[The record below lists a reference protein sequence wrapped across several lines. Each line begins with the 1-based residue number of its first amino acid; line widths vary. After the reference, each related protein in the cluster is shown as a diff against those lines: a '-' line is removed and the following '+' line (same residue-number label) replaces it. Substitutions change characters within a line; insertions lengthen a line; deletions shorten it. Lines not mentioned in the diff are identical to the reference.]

1 MKKMK
6 GFLKQTATFLVLL
19 TASGFGSY
27 YLCMAIGS
35 QSVGPT
41 PIEPDPEPP
50 LKPSEILMSSLTSLE
65 TFDVDGELSFT
76 YQPSLSQGKVLID
89 ASADASDLTNLKI
102 KGDLD
107 INFGG
112 SKVNASATYIDE
124 TLFLDYNDSHLK
136 MSNANIL
143 SFIDMLSSLNINVAL
158 PDSLVNLDLAG
169 LLGKI
174 EAMEPLVDPDGYVF
188 ELAIDENIS
197 LFFKSDFNYEF
208 TGLRTNK
215 FFYQDMF
222 AFLDVDIVRTSSA
235 SAIVSPESIEGSPV
249 YQSMEPLTNLFK
261 NLYHTF
267 NSKTNTFDLNVTMKD
282 ENLLPLINLAGD
294 LSFDLNVNQYAL
306 DFSLNENA
314 RSHNFELYY
323 LDEKIYLNQ
332 GDVNFISVQSES
344 IASLVSYLLQQIG
357 DETLSSFL
365 TSVSEGLA
373 MDEIMNILSNLE
385 NLNSW
390 ITKIDVSENVTSI
403 TFDLSVF
410 GLEMDAFTLSLSS
423 TNELIG
429 ISLKDVSYG
438 GYHFDLGLNQ
448 VAYDLNTPEVSNY
461 VAIDPAFNL
470 IPTIFNLT
478 KQNQFRIELEG
489 EMVSSDIN
497 TPKLTLDG
505 GFQFDVYEKFGFG
518 EVTLVDRSNYAH
530 RIQADYRK
538 DNNLLMA
545 YNSNLRAK
553 MDGNAIEDV
562 MNMIKDVISNRD
574 EHFMEL
580 FGDIITM
587 IESTPLYTALM
598 GGDYGLLLATP
609 SISNLNVTNTLIS
622 FNLSGALLGFDDL
635 NMLISIRYDES
646 NLYGLD
652 ISNVTFGSETLNI
665 SLDLK
670 AYDASLEAG
679 RLKISDT
686 YFDFNDLKLFLE
698 LGINTAVHNDYHFEG
713 NVNLNLLDIMNV
725 DLPVD
730 IKIKNEAGNVS
741 LAIDLP
747 DVPVIAAVNDNTDY
761 IQSSVFNIE
770 RSASIY
776 YRDGLIYLEKTDYD
790 QKTGLFSSKYDV
802 TYTQVVDLDTFFNNI
817 LDYMLEFI
825 LDLRDMYLNMIE
837 TSTPNTEGQI
847 IHYENLINDLEYNST
862 GQYFYLDFN
871 LYELTKNEDLNN
883 ILIKVYADEVKKE
896 LKGIDVT
903 LNINVGVSISLNASL
918 NLVNLGEVVDLSKMN
933 NFINEHQN
941 DELGVTK
948 VYEVKA

>member
-267 NSKTNTFDLNVTMKD
+267 NSKTNTFNLNVSMKD

-323 LDEKIYLNQ
+323 LDETIYLNQ

-365 TSVSEGLA
+365 TEVSEGLA

-390 ITKIDVSENVTSI
+390 ITKIDVSENVTTI

-410 GLEMDAFTLSLSS
+410 GLEMEAFTLSLSS

-429 ISLKDVSYG
+429 VSLDDVSYG
-438 GYHFDLGLNQ
+438 GYHFDLELNQ
-448 VAYDLNTPEVSNY
+448 ITYDLKTPEVSKY

-553 MDGNAIEDV
+553 MEGNAIEDV
-562 MNMIKDVISNRD
+562 MSMIKEVISNRD

-609 SISNLNVTNTLIS
+609 SISNLNVTDTLIS
-622 FNLSGALLGFDDL
+622 FNLSGALFGFDDL

-686 YFDFNDLKLFLE
+686 YFDFNDLRLFLE

-713 NVNLNLLDIMNV
+713 NVNLNLLEIMNV

-837 TSTPNTEGQI
+837 TSSPNTEGQI
-847 IHYENLINDLEYNST
+847 IHYENLINNLEYNST

-871 LYELTKNEDLNN
+871 LYELTKNEDLSN

-903 LNINVGVSISLNASL
+903 LNINVGVPISLNASL

-948 VYEVKA
+948 VYEVEA

>member
-6 GFLKQTATFLVLL
+6 GFLTQAATFLVLL

-41 PIEPDPEPP
+41 PIEPDHEPP

-76 YQPSLSQGKVLID
+76 YQPSLSQGKVYID

-102 KGDLD
+102 KGDLAL
-107 INFGG
+107 NFGA

-124 TLFLDYNDSHLK
+124 TLYLDYNDSHLK

-222 AFLDVDIVRTSSA
+222 AFLDVDIVRTSDNNP
-235 SAIVSPESIEGSPV
+235 IVSPESVEGSPI

-282 ENLLPLINLAGD
+282 ENLSPLINLAGN

-323 LDEKIYLNQ
+323 LDKTIYLNQ

-357 DETLSSFL
+357 DEALSNFL
-365 TSVSEGLA
+365 TSVSNGLA

-390 ITKIDVSENVTSI
+390 ITKIDVSEGKTSI

-410 GLEMDAFTLSLSS
+410 GLEMEAFTLSLSS

-429 ISLKDVSYG
+429 VSLDDVSYG
-438 GYHFDLGLNQ
+438 GYHFDLDLNQ
-448 VAYDLNTPEVSNY
+448 VAYDLKTPEVSKY

-470 IPTIFNLT
+470 VPTIFNLT
-478 KQNQFRIELEG
+478 KQNRFRIELAG
-489 EMVSSDIN
+489 EMVSSEIN

-518 EVTLVDRSNYAH
+518 ELTLVDRSNYSH

-562 MNMIKDVISNRD
+562 INMIKDVINNRD

-622 FNLSGALLGFDDL
+622 FNLSGALFGFDDL

-652 ISNVTFGSETLNI
+652 ISNVTFGNETLSI

-670 AYDASLEAG
+670 AYDASLEES

-698 LGINTAVHNDYHFEG
+698 LGINTAIHNDYHFEG
-713 NVNLNLLDIMNV
+713 NVNLNLLNIMNV

-730 IKIKNEAGNVS
+730 IKIKNESGNVS

-776 YRDGLIYLEKTDYD
+776 YKDGLIYLEKTDYD
-790 QKTGLFSSKYDV
+790 QKTGLFSAKYDV
-802 TYTQVVDLDTFFNNI
+802 TYTQVVDVDTFFGGI
-817 LDYMLEFI
+817 LDYLLEFI

-847 IHYENLINDLEYNST
+847 IHYENLINDLEYNSS

-871 LYELTKNEDLNN
+871 LYELTKNEDLSN

-918 NLVNLGEVVDLSKMN
+918 TLVNLGEEVDMSKMN
-933 NFINEHQN
+933 NFVSEHQN

>member
-222 AFLDVDIVRTSSA
+222 AFLDVDITRTSST
-235 SAIVSPESIEGSPV
+235 SPIVSPESVEGSPV

-267 NSKTNTFDLNVTMKD
+267 NSKTNTFNLNVSMKD
-282 ENLLPLINLAGD
+282 ENLLPLIDLAGD
-294 LSFDLNVNQYAL
+294 LSFDLTNNQYAL

-323 LDEKIYLNQ
+323 LDKTIYLNQ
-332 GDVNFISVQSES
+332 GDVNFISVQAES

-357 DETLSSFL
+357 DEALSNFL
-365 TSVSEGLA
+365 TSVSDGLA
-373 MDEIMNILSNLE
+373 MDEIMNILTNLE

-390 ITKIDVSENVTSI
+390 IKKIEVSQEITTI
-403 TFDLSVF
+403 TFDLSIF
-410 GLEMDAFTLSLSS
+410 GLEMEEFSLSLSS
-423 TNELIG
+423 SDSLIG
-429 ISLKDVSYG
+429 ISLKDVSFG
-438 GYHFDLGLNQ
+438 GYHFDLILNQ
-448 VAYDLNTPEVSNY
+448 LAYDLKSPEVSKY

-470 IPTIFNLT
+470 VPTIFNLT
-478 KQNQFRIELEG
+478 KQNQFRIELAG
-489 EMVSSDIN
+489 EMVSSDID

-562 MNMIKDVISNRD
+562 FKMIKDVINNRD

-587 IESTPLYTALM
+587 IESTPLYTALI

-609 SISNLNVTNTLIS
+609 SISNLNVTSTLIS

-635 NMLISIRYDES
+635 NMSISIRYDES

-670 AYDASLEAG
+670 AYDASLEES

-686 YFDFNDLKLFLE
+686 YFDFNDLRLFLE
-698 LGINTAVHNDYHFEG
+698 LGINTAVYNDYHFSG
-713 NVNLNLLDIMNV
+713 NVNLNLLNIMNV

-730 IKIKNEAGNVS
+730 IKIKNDAGNVS
-741 LAIDLP
+741 LAVDLP

-761 IQSSVFNIE
+761 IQSSLLNIE
-770 RSASIY
+770 RSAAIY
-776 YRDGLIYLEKTDYD
+776 YEDGLIYLEKTDYD
-790 QKTGLFSSKYDV
+790 QKKSLFGSKYDV

-883 ILIKVYADEVKKE
+883 ILIKVYADEVNKQ

-903 LNINVGVSISLNASL
+903 LNINVGVHISLNASL
-918 NLVNLGEVVDLSKMN
+918 NLVNLGEELDMSKMN
-933 NFINEHQN
+933 NFITLHQN

-948 VYEVKA
+948 ISEVKA

>member
-267 NSKTNTFDLNVTMKD
+267 NAKTNTFDLNVTMKD

-323 LDEKIYLNQ
+323 LDETIYLNQ

-390 ITKIDVSENVTSI
+390 ITKIDVSENVTTI

-410 GLEMDAFTLSLSS
+410 GLEMEAFTLSLSS

-429 ISLKDVSYG
+429 ISLDDVSYG
-438 GYHFDLGLNQ
+438 GYHFDLKLNQ
-448 VAYDLNTPEVSNY
+448 ITYDLKTPEVSNY

-562 MNMIKDVISNRD
+562 MNMIKDVINNRD

-635 NMLISIRYDES
+635 NMLISIRYNES

-698 LGINTAVHNDYHFEG
+698 LGINTAIHNDYHFEG
-713 NVNLNLLDIMNV
+713 NVNLNLLSIMNV

-730 IKIKNEAGNVS
+730 IKIKNESGNVS

-747 DVPVIAAVNDNTDY
+747 DVPVIWLVNDNTDY
-761 IQSSVFNIE
+761 TQSSLINIE

-776 YRDGLIYLEKTDYD
+776 YKDGLIYLEKTDYD
-790 QKTGLFSSKYDV
+790 QKTGVISPKYDV

>member
-267 NSKTNTFDLNVTMKD
+267 NAKTNTFDLNVTMKD

-323 LDEKIYLNQ
+323 LDETIYLNQ

-390 ITKIDVSENVTSI
+390 ITKIDVSENVTTI

-410 GLEMDAFTLSLSS
+410 GLEMEAFTLSLSS

-448 VAYDLNTPEVSNY
+448 IVYDLKTPEVSKY

-562 MNMIKDVISNRD
+562 MNMIKDVINNRD

-609 SISNLNVTNTLIS
+609 SISNLNVTDTLIS

>member
-267 NSKTNTFDLNVTMKD
+267 NAKTNTFDLNVTMKD

-323 LDEKIYLNQ
+323 LDETIYLNQ

-390 ITKIDVSENVTSI
+390 ITKIDVSENVTTI

-410 GLEMDAFTLSLSS
+410 GLEMEAFTLSLSS

-448 VAYDLNTPEVSNY
+448 IVYDLKTPEVSKY

-562 MNMIKDVISNRD
+562 MNMIKDVINNRD

-598 GGDYGLLLATP
+598 GGDYGLLLVTP
-609 SISNLNVTNTLIS
+609 SISNLNVTDTLIS
-622 FNLSGALLGFDDL
+622 FNLSGALFGFDDL

-670 AYDASLEAG
+670 AYDASLEES

-730 IKIKNEAGNVS
+730 IKIKNESGNVS

-903 LNINVGVSISLNASL
+903 LNINVGVTISLNASL
-918 NLVNLGEVVDLSKMN
+918 NLVNLGEEVDMSKMN
-933 NFINEHQN
+933 NFISEHQN